1 MLIRRIRGITIMD
14 SIFSIVF
21 TMNMYLFVH
30 KERGQCLVMCLA
42 GTLNF
47 SLFCATSKDGSLLFR
62 DAHDLEF
69 VSEIDVR
76 KYPFRYHALDLIAE
90 NPDCLGLGTYLCSHG
105 LSLLTTVGAE
115 GQITIGP
122 PPAVL
127 QIICENACFVLWH
140 GNGNRIFFLIDVL
153 GRDDSFH
160 DLRAHTS
167 VAVDCDLTYLKGR
180 RVKNR
185 PHSPGALIC

>member
-1 MLIRRIRGITIMD
+1 MD

-122 PPAVL
+122 PPARYCKSFARMPALCCGMVTAT
-127 QIICENACFVLWH
+127 ESS
-140 GNGNRIFFLIDVL
+140 FLLMSLAVTI
-153 GRDDSFH
+153 
-160 DLRAHTS
+160 AS
-167 VAVDCDLTYLKGR
+167 V
-180 RVKNR
+180 
-185 PHSPGALIC
+185 I